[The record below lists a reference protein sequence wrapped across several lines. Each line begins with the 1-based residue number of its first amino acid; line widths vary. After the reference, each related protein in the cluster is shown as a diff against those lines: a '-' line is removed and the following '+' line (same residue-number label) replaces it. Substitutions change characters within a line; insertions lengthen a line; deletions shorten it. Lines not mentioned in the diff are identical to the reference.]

1 MITRH
6 VPVATGLTALAL
18 VLTLGTP
25 AVAQDVGVA
34 AVQPVVATP
43 GNASRLATVDELMAA
58 SGLEQTVTTSGHV
71 VDGDGAGMTY
81 TVQSENASGILG
93 NVSVPTADGRWAVPT
108 GFAEHP
114 STQPD
119 ATAVEDEIARAQSF
133 VNAGTGLVRSEERSS
148 PLTSPGVVHAAQA
161 APYPITGASFVGM
174 TLLGWDYSHTTYVA
188 DENTRVGTWVDIGRT
203 PESELARAHQI
214 ARWFYVHGDLWLNTG
229 DEYQRGDVLFFSKQS
244 PEGAG
249 TTGDYF
255 ANVYHTAIYLG
266 GGMIAH
272 SWGGSGAG
280 VVIEPLSD
288 SLRQD
293 LSLVA
298 RPAWQSAP
306 APNASGTPVP
316 EADAPGAEASEPAPA
331 GPAPRRAE
339 TPAAPAPGKDSG
351 DATVAI
357 EDSDPEESASS
368 ESKDVIV
375 VADPPH
381 RRHDGLLAST
391 GAGGVL
397 GLVAVALLGAGALLR
412 LHRRRC
418 GERGS

>member
-1 MITRH
+1 MI
-6 VPVATGLTALAL
+6 G
-18 VLTLGTP
+18 
-25 AVAQDVGVA
+25 
-34 AVQPVVATP
+34 
-43 GNASRLATVDELMAA
+43 
-58 SGLEQTVTTSGHV
+58 
-71 VDGDGAGMTY
+71 
-81 TVQSENASGILG
+81 
-93 NVSVPTADGRWAVPT
+93 
-108 GFAEHP
+108 
-114 STQPD
+114 
-119 ATAVEDEIARAQSF
+119 
-133 VNAGTGLVRSEERSS
+133 
-148 PLTSPGVVHAAQA
+148 
-161 APYPITGASFVGM
+161 
-174 TLLGWDYSHTTYVA
+174 
-188 DENTRVGTWVDIGRT
+188 
-203 PESELARAHQI
+203 
-214 ARWFYVHGDLWLNTG
+214 
-229 DEYQRGDVLFFSKQS
+229 
-244 PEGAG
+244 
-249 TTGDYF
+249 
-255 ANVYHTAIYLG
+255 
-266 GGMIAH
+266 H

-280 VVIEPLSD
+280 VVSEPLSD

-306 APNASGTPVP
+306 APNASGTPAP

-397 GLVAVALLGAGALLR
+397 GLVAVALLGAG
-412 LHRRRC
+412 RC
-418 GERGS
+418 

>member
-34 AVQPVVATP
+34 ALQPVVATP

-133 VNAGTGLVRSEERSS
+133 VNAGTGLVRSEERPS

-229 DEYQRGDVLFFSKQS
+229 DEYQRGDVLFFSRQS

-266 GGMIAH
+266 DGMIAH
-272 SWGGSGAG
+272 SWGDSGAG
-280 VVIEPLSD
+280 VVVEPLPD
-288 SLRQD
+288 SLKQD

-298 RPAWQSAP
+298 RPALQGAP
-306 APNASGTPVP
+306 APTQVGTPS
-316 EADAPGAEASEPAPA
+316 AEATEEPQTSDPAPA
-331 GPAPRRAE
+331 EPTSQHAEDPATSEPD
-339 TPAAPAPGKDSG
+339 PGSG
-351 DATVAI
+351 DATIAI
-357 EDSDPEESASS
+357 EDAVPGESPSS
-368 ESKDVIV
+368 EQKDVIV
-375 VADPPH
+375 AADPPRHH
-381 RRHDGLLAST
+381 RDGLLAST
-391 GAGGVL
+391 GAGGVFA
-397 GLVAVALLGAGALLR
+397 LVAAALLGAGVLLR
-412 LHRRRC
+412 LRRRP
-418 GERGS
+418 GGHPDI

>member
-114 STQPD
+114 STRPD

-161 APYPITGASFVGM
+161 A
-174 TLLGWDYSHTTYVA
+174 L
-188 DENTRVGTWVDIGRT
+188 
-203 PESELARAHQI
+203 
-214 ARWFYVHGDLWLNTG
+214 
-229 DEYQRGDVLFFSKQS
+229 
-244 PEGAG
+244 
-249 TTGDYF
+249 
-255 ANVYHTAIYLG
+255 
-266 GGMIAH
+266 
-272 SWGGSGAG
+272 
-280 VVIEPLSD
+280 
-288 SLRQD
+288 
-293 LSLVA
+293 
-298 RPAWQSAP
+298 
-306 APNASGTPVP
+306 
-316 EADAPGAEASEPAPA
+316 
-331 GPAPRRAE
+331 
-339 TPAAPAPGKDSG
+339 
-351 DATVAI
+351 
-357 EDSDPEESASS
+357 
-368 ESKDVIV
+368 
-375 VADPPH
+375 
-381 RRHDGLLAST
+381 
-391 GAGGVL
+391 
-397 GLVAVALLGAGALLR
+397 
-412 LHRRRC
+412 
-418 GERGS
+418 